1 MGDILS
7 QEEIDNLLNALN
19 SGDVDVEEMKNADDR
34 QVKNYDFKRPAKF
47 SKEHLR
53 TLELIFE
60 HYGRLLST
68 NLPVYLR
75 KNVQVNVVSS
85 ETVTFN
91 EFTNALSN
99 PVILGIVNFQPLT
112 GNILLDLT
120 ATVGFSFIDRMLGGP
135 GEPLEKLRDFS
146 EIEMG
151 ILEKMI
157 TISTNLLREPW
168 RNVLEVEPVLERIE
182 TNTQF
187 AQIIAPNEM
196 IAIVTL
202 NIRMGEVEGF
212 MNVCI
217 PYMTIEPIIDNLNT
231 KFWFTSMTNADS
243 EDHKA
248 DIENL
253 LRKVDVPVK
262 AVLGKSQ
269 IAVSD
274 FLTLQVGDIIR
285 LERRVDNELD
295 VYVGM
300 YKKFTAVPGTD
311 HDRYAV
317 RVTSVYREDEE
328 EGSGDA
334 GADYA

>member
-7 QEEIDNLLNALN
+7 QEEIDNLLNSIN
-19 SGDVDVEEMKNADDR
+19 SGDVDVEEMKNADTR
-34 QVKNYDFKRPAKF
+34 QIKNYDFKRPAKF

-68 NLPVYLR
+68 NFPVYLR

-99 PVILGIVNFQPLT
+99 PVILGIVNFQPLS

-120 ATVGFSFIDRMLGGP
+120 STVGYAFIDRMLGGQ
-135 GEPLEKLRDFS
+135 GEPLDKMRDFS

-151 ILEKMI
+151 ILDKI
-157 TISTNLLREPW
+157 LAVSTQLLREPW
-168 RNVLEVEPVLERIE
+168 KNVIEIEPVLDRIE

-202 NIRMGEVEGF
+202 NIKMGETEGF

-231 KFWFTSMTNADS
+231 KFWFTNMSAGDDADHRLELES
-243 EDHKA
+243 
-248 DIENL
+248 L

-269 IAVSD
+269 IALID
-274 FLTLQVGDIIR
+274 FLGLQVGDIIR

-300 YKKFTAVPGTD
+300 YKKFSAVPGTD

-328 EGSGDA
+328 EGEQ
-334 GADYA
+334 